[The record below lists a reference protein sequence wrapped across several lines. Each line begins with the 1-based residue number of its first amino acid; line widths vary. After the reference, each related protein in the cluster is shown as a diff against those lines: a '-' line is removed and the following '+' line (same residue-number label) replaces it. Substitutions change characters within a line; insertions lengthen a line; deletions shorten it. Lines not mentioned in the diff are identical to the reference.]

1 MRKMRFGVYRKHS
14 LSRSQ
19 IGFSKVAQTRLENRV
34 TRPNEDNVQFRL
46 QDEVKQF
53 GLGATTQALQDK
65 L

>member
-34 TRPNEDNVQFRL
+34 TRPNEVWYGIVGFNVPIDTL
-46 QDEVKQF
+46 
-53 GLGATTQALQDK
+53 
-65 L
+65 